1 MDFPLKE
8 ILPENFFYEENEVVL
23 VYQVFQSRM
32 KNSFTLENL
41 RAILL
46 EEVGTD
52 LAEKVFEL
60 LFHHVKGEP
69 VDLKAEFLVPDHDRK
84 TTEDN

>member
-1 MDFPLKE
+1 MINAF
-8 ILPENFFYEENEVVL
+8 V
-23 VYQVFQSRM
+23 
-32 KNSFTLENL
+32 LENL

-46 EEVGTD
+46 EEVGAD
-52 LAEKVFEL
+52 LAIKVFES

-69 VDLKAEFLVPDHDRK
+69 VDLKVEFPVPDHDGK

>member
-1 MDFPLKE
+1 MMNAF
-8 ILPENFFYEENEVVL
+8 V
-23 VYQVFQSRM
+23 
-32 KNSFTLENL
+32 LENL
-41 RAILL
+41 RAILPRKI
-46 EEVGTD
+46 GID
-52 LAEKVFEL
+52 LAEKVFES

>member
-8 ILPENFFYEENEVVL
+8 ILPENFFYEEDEAVL

-32 KNSFTLENL
+32 INAFVLENL

-52 LAEKVFEL
+52 LAEKVFDL
-60 LFHHVKGEP
+60 LFRHVKGEP
-69 VDLKAEFLVPDHDRK
+69 VDLKAEFLVPDHDGK
-84 TTEDN
+84 AMEDN